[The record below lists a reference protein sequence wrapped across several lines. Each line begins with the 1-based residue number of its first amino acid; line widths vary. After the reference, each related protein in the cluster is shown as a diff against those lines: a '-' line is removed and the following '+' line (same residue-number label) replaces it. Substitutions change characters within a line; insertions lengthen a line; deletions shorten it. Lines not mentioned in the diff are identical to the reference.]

1 MERGATCSSSQ
12 PRTETAGESDQ
23 IFFFSIFFLLDS
35 RMVLAVEGK
44 VNIFTAAVKSF
55 FFFLTFISLKCREE
69 SPHLS
74 CIREVS

>member
-1 MERGATCSSSQ
+1 MEHGATCGSSQ

-23 IFFFSIFFLLDS
+23 IFFFFLLDS

-44 VNIFTAAVKSF
+44 VNIFTAAVKVF